1 MDKTPIVL
9 LQQRDFGQKMNVSFE
24 FVTQN
29 FGPLLKALAIIAG
42 PPALLCG
49 IAQGMFQ
56 SRLLSGRPGG
66 DVLNQFASYLSLEY
80 LFVIVFSLITYFLA
94 YAAVSAFLVLYEEN
108 KSSENLTTENVWK
121 KLTENI
127 SGSIVAQII
136 SVLLVLAGTVFFLI
150 PGIYLAIC
158 FQFFMI
164 IAIREKLSATDI
176 LKRSYKLIQG
186 KWWSTF
192 GLIVIMSIVSGI
204 VSLFFQLPTLAVT
217 IMSTLG
223 FSAVGTNLKTLTIIA
238 SAISMV
244 GSTVV
249 QGIVWVA
256 VAFQYYNLVERLEG
270 SSLRAEIESLG
281 KGGLERP
288 NEEDRF

>member
-9 LQQRDFGQKMNVSFE
+9 MQQRDFGQKMNVSFE
-24 FVTQN
+24 FVSRN

-42 PPALLCG
+42 PSALLSG
-49 IAQGMFQ
+49 IAQGVFQ
-56 SRLLSGRPGG
+56 SRLFSALSGVGALG
-66 DVLNQFASYLSLEY
+66 TFNSYLSFEY
-80 LFVIVFSLITYFLA
+80 LLVLIFGLITYFLA
-94 YAAVSAFLVLYEEN
+94 YAAVSAFMVLYEETGGG
-108 KSSENLTTENVWK
+108 SATPGEVWGK
-121 KLTENI
+121 MMENI
-127 SGSIVAQII
+127 SASIGSQII
-136 SVLLVLAGTVFFLI
+136 SALLIFAGTLFFVL
-150 PGIYLAIC
+150 PGIYLVIC
-158 FQFFMI
+158 FQLFMI
-164 IAIREKLSATDI
+164 ISIREKLSATDI

-204 VSLFFQLPTLAVT
+204 ISLIFQLPTFIITL
-217 IMSTLG
+217 MNTLG
-223 FSAVGTNLKTLTIIA
+223 FGGLGTNLKALTIIA

-244 GSTVV
+244 GSTIV

-281 KGGLERP
+281 KVDLEKP
-288 NEEDRF
+288 NGEDRF